1 MLKFYF
7 LFYFFRSDFRPS
19 LHSFFVFVNS
29 IFGVCGH
36 VYRVKLHLC
45 RHNIHKILGLLCSL
59 SHDSLVVVGA
69 ERASQLS
76 SHRILTRM
84 YMYFRLQ
91 NINHGVISN
100 IIENDDRSVKINGSK
115 SYQGS
120 VRKIVVSFHAL
131 IMYQVNWWVDTV
143 INTSDYKCNIV
154 IKIGCVFFCS
164 CLFSHAECTRLYRSV
179 SPDQKTNYEVG
190 AFVYNTEEVEFYS

>member
-1 MLKFYF
+1 MCIAWNCISAATTYIKFWACCAWE
-7 LFYFFRSDFRPS
+7 S
-19 LHSFFVFVNS
+19 
-29 IFGVCGH
+29 
-36 VYRVKLHLC
+36 
-45 RHNIHKILGLLCSL
+45 
-59 SHDSLVVVGA
+59 DSLVAGGA

-115 SYQGS
+115 SYQRS
-120 VRKIVVSFHAL
+120 VRKFVVSFHAL

-143 INTSDYKCNIV
+143 INTLDYKCNTV
-154 IKIGCVFFCS
+154 IKICCVFF
-164 CLFSHAECTRLYRSV
+164 LFVPFLACRMYTFVPVCKSRSKNQLWGW
-179 SPDQKTNYEVG
+179 SLCIQHWR
-190 AFVYNTEEVEFYS
+190 SWIL